1 MFAKIIYQTILK
13 RRILMSFGT
22 VIVFVI
28 NLGLIY
34 FFSGS
39 IYPVVGILYTTL
51 ALILTI
57 TLSDTK
63 YCYGI
68 INVLVRNWRKSKI
81 IGDRNGN
88 SIMLSAAFL
97 IGAMKIGAV
106 TAMFVEFG
114 AIVILALAIL
124 IASGFLFDGYKS
136 GMTISGAFFIA
147 KILIKIANFFY
158 SIFDKIME
166 LVVKI
171 EFKILGIE
179 QK

>member
-1 MFAKIIYQTILK
+1 
-13 RRILMSFGT
+13 MSFGT
-22 VIVFVI
+22 VIVFII

-34 FFSGS
+34 YFSSS
-39 IYPVVGILYTTL
+39 IYPVVGLLYTAL

-57 TLSDTK
+57 TLYDTR

-68 INVLVRNWRKSKI
+68 INVLVRNWKKSEM
-81 IGDRNGN
+81 IGEKNGN
-88 SIMLSAAFL
+88 LIMLSVAFL

-106 TAMFVEFG
+106 ILMFVEFG
-114 AIVILALAIL
+114 AISIFVLAIL
-124 IASGFLFDGYKS
+124 IAFGFLFDGYKS
-136 GMTISGAFFIA
+136 GITISGAFFIA
-147 KILIKIANFFY
+147 KIIVKIGIFFY